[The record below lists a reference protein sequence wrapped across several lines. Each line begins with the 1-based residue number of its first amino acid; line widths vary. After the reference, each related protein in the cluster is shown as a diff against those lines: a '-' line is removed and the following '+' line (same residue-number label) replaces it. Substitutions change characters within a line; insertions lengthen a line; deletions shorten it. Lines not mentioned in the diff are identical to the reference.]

1 MSPSFRHSS
10 ENRLLATLPTEEYER
25 LLPHLESI
33 FLPAKQ
39 ILYNIN
45 EPIEYV
51 YFPKNGIIS
60 LVIIMENGATVEVT
74 TVGNEGM
81 IGLPVFLGANRL
93 PNQQAISQVPGESM
107 RMKAEV
113 FKACVTPSTTLYRLL
128 QYYTQTLF
136 NQIAQSVACNS
147 LHSIEKRFC
156 RWLLMS
162 HDRAESDEFPLTQ
175 EFLAQM
181 LGVRRAGVSVVA
193 STFQKDGIISYRRG
207 QMKILNRGGLEA
219 ASCECYAK
227 LKQEFECLF
236 DQNSGQF

>member
-1 MSPSFRHSS
+1 MSPSFPHPS

-25 LLPHLESI
+25 LLPHLENI
-33 FLPAKQ
+33 FLPLKQ
-39 ILYNIN
+39 MLYKIN

-51 YFPKNGIIS
+51 YFPKNGIVS
-60 LVIIMENGATVEVT
+60 MVIIMENGATVEVT
-74 TVGNEGM
+74 TVGKEGM
-81 IGLPVFLGANRL
+81 IGLPVFLGADRI

-113 FKACVTPSTTLYRLL
+113 FKAFVTPSSVLYRLL
-128 QYYTQTLF
+128 QCYTQTLF
-136 NQIAQSVACNS
+136 NEIAQSVACNS

-162 HDRAESDEFPLTQ
+162 HDRLESEEFPLTQ

-181 LGVRRAGVSVVA
+181 LGVRRAGVSEVA
-193 STFQKDGIISYRRG
+193 SIFQKTGIISYRRG
-207 QMKILNRGGLEA
+207 RMKILDRAGLEA

-227 LKQEFECLF
+227 VKQEFECLF
-236 DQNSGQF
+236 GGNSGV